1 MKHIVYGIGTVV
13 LSCSLF
19 YVPPCSQPPPLSLE
33 TISPIL
39 AVNFHPFWRS
49 NSYPS
54 SVPTW
59 GVLREEGEGRRE
71 KGDVRREAGIQ
82 RDRETGEGD
91 KGTGDMETRD
101 RETVAEETGD
111 RETRKRETETGR
123 HRDKET
129 WIQKERESRA
139 EKLKLCR
146 ETEN

>member
-39 AVNFHPFWRS
+39 AVNFHPFWQS

-101 RETVAEETGD
+101 RET
-111 RETRKRETETGR
+111 RKRETET
-123 HRDKET
+123 
-129 WIQKERESRA
+129 
-139 EKLKLCR
+139 
-146 ETEN
+146 ETERQGDMDTERQGVQSGKTKIV

>member
-39 AVNFHPFWRS
+39 AVNFHPFWQS

-111 RETRKRETETGR
+111 RETRKRETETG
-123 HRDKET
+123 
-129 WIQKERESRA
+129 I
-139 EKLKLCR
+139 
-146 ETEN
+146 

>member
-1 MKHIVYGIGTVV
+1 MHQSIYPINVA
-13 LSCSLF
+13 
-19 YVPPCSQPPPLSLE
+19 PPDAEGHKQ

-101 RETVAEETGD
+101 REMWTNRIV
-111 RETRKRETETGR
+111 
-123 HRDKET
+123 
-129 WIQKERESRA
+129 
-139 EKLKLCR
+139 
-146 ETEN
+146 